1 MRRSNE
7 ISYLGLTFLDIL
19 FSAFVVGPAVVGYWR
34 GTWLLTEYYIYP
46 GNAIFSSWVSLG
58 IGCSVHLL
66 FILLQELLQKWLQ
79 SSNVVLFILCSRVY
93 TAIFS
98 FGCVNSWRGVWQ
110 TLEHYTGTELSAL
123 LVTTTAAVAALAVM
137 RTLRNVASPPFA
149 IVMDLQE
156 GYFNFP
162 SMFRVKAAVSILHDI
177 LHFFKYCYV

>member
-1 MRRSNE
+1 MSGKMRRSNE

-34 GTWLLTEYYIYP
+34 GTWLLAEYYIFP
-46 GNAIFSSWVSLG
+46 GNATFSSWVSLG

-66 FILLQELLQKWLQ
+66 FMFMQGLFEKWLQ
-79 SSNVVLFILCSRVY
+79 SSNVVVFIVFSRLY
-93 TAIFS
+93 TAVFS
-98 FGCVNSWRGVWQ
+98 FACVNSWRGVWQ

-123 LVTTTAAVAALAVM
+123 LVTTTAALAALAVM
-137 RTLRNVASPPFA
+137 RSLRNVASPPFA

-162 SMFRVKAAVSILHDI
+162 TMFRVKASVSI
-177 LHFFKYCYV
+177 